1 MPKWI
6 ELVFAVRI
14 TTEDSYFVICGD
26 SDLLTE
32 REPSAQRLE
41 LDLENYGLSLCYGQ
55 PSQQLL
61 SFCVIDVCDPTF

>member
-32 REPSAQRLE
+32 RETSGQRLE
-41 LDLENYGLSLCYGQ
+41 LDLESYGLSVLRSAVPTVAKLLCH
-55 PSQQLL
+55 
-61 SFCVIDVCDPTF
+61 